1 MIRLENLTGEL
12 LNYRL
17 HFWTQLTQ
25 TNIVLNKFLQT
36 LMRKFS
42 KLKSFLAAGYPQKF
56 VESVICNFE
65 NDNVESVEVDYII
78 PSGFFD
84 IAKLVIIVEVHFF
97 YKK

>member
-1 MIRLENLTGEL
+1 
-12 LNYRL
+12 
-17 HFWTQLTQ
+17 
-25 TNIVLNKFLQT
+25 
-36 LMRKFS
+36 MRKFS

-97 YKK
+97 YKKWGFFKVIYVKVSWFDSK